1 MTQQTDQN
9 ESSAPFAAARPTRRT
24 LIATAASILVAMP
37 VLAADSSAT
46 AFVTGI
52 YETYKGSGA
61 KGLPLDTN
69 RAVRRYFEPSLAALI
84 IRDRKNAHGEVGK
97 LDGDPF
103 IDAQD
108 WNIDKF
114 DIQVTDTAPGK
125 AKATVKFV
133 NLGTPA
139 TIVLDLVK
147 IKNEWRVG
155 DITWQ
160 HDGKPQTL
168 RALFT
173 HRAKLL
179 GATRPLHS
187 MFGADFGVQR
197 SNVAERIGAGE
208 GNRTLVISLEGFC
221 STIEL
226 HPRAA
231 RQRIAPAK

>member
-1 MTQQTDQN
+1 MTQETDQN
-9 ESSAPFAAARPTRRT
+9 ESLPRFPAVCPTRRT
-24 LIATAASILVAMP
+24 LIAAMASILLATTG
-37 VLAADSSAT
+37 LAADSSAT

-61 KGLPLDTN
+61 KGLPLDTD
-69 RAVRRYFEPSLAALI
+69 RAVRRYFEPSLAGLI
-84 IRDRKNAHGEVGK
+84 IRDRKNAHGEVGQ

-114 DIQVTDTAPGK
+114 DIEVTDTAPGK

-133 NLGTPA
+133 NLDRPA

-147 IKNEWRVG
+147 IKNDWRVG

-160 HDGKPQTL
+160 RDGKPQTL

-173 HRAKLL
+173 H
-179 GATRPLHS
+179 
-187 MFGADFGVQR
+187 
-197 SNVAERIGAGE
+197 
-208 GNRTLVISLEGFC
+208 
-221 STIEL
+221 
-226 HPRAA
+226 
-231 RQRIAPAK
+231 

>member
-1 MTQQTDQN
+1 MTQEIDQN
-9 ESSAPFAAARPTRRT
+9 ESLPWFATIRPTRRT
-24 LIATAASILVAMP
+24 LIAAVALAFIAMP

-61 KGLPLDTN
+61 KGLPLDTD

-114 DIQVTDTAPGK
+114 DVEVTDTAPGK
-125 AKATVKFV
+125 ARATLKFV
-133 NLGTPA
+133 NLDQPA

-147 IKNEWRVG
+147 LKNDWRVG
-155 DITWQ
+155 DITWMR
-160 HDGKPQTL
+160 DGKPQTL
-168 RALFT
+168 RG
-173 HRAKLL
+173 LL
-179 GATRPLHS
+179 AH
-187 MFGADFGVQR
+187 
-197 SNVAERIGAGE
+197 
-208 GNRTLVISLEGFC
+208 
-221 STIEL
+221 
-226 HPRAA
+226 
-231 RQRIAPAK
+231 